1 MTEPDGVLEHH
12 QLIHLGKLRVDPHL
26 FHSRYPGTCATS
38 RCKGRCCV
46 NGVWTDLTE
55 RDRILAH
62 ADMIR
67 SHMDADQEHDP
78 DRWFGETRD
87 DADFPSRRA
96 IATALWSDG
105 CVFLTRAGRCVLQ
118 KASESQPERG
128 VDLKPFFCRAF
139 PITIDAGQLEI
150 GEGYDQACCIPTPDG
165 SLDVF
170 EVCSTELTY
179 VLGEQ
184 GHQELEQ
191 LAAARARKDGSSSD

>member
-1 MTEPDGVLEHH
+1 MTESEGVLHH
-12 QLIHLGKLRVDPHL
+12 HKLVHLGKLRVDHKL
-26 FHSRYPGTCATS
+26 LHGRYPGTCVTS

-46 NGVWTDLTE
+46 NGVWIDLTE
-55 RDRILAH
+55 QDRILTH

-67 SHMDADQEHDP
+67 DYMDADQKRDP

-87 DADFPSRRA
+87 DTDFPSRRA
-96 IATALWSDG
+96 VATALWSGG
-105 CVFLTRAGRCVLQ
+105 CVFLNGAGRCVLQ
-118 KASESQPERG
+118 KASESQPERR

-150 GEGYDQACCIPTPDG
+150 GEGYDPECCLVTPDG

-170 EVCSTELTY
+170 EVCSKELTY

-184 GHQELEQ
+184 GRQELEQ
-191 LAAARARKDGSSSD
+191 LAAARAKKRGASSD